1 MASFGDT
8 LRRERELR
16 GVDLREVAE
25 ATKIS
30 VRFLQALESDR
41 IDVLPG
47 GIFPRAF
54 VRQYAIYLGLDP
66 DRTVAEF
73 VYAYGD
79 QAGTGGTAG
88 AAAGPARRAGSRRLP
103 LLVAVAALA
112 LIGIA
117 AWAAFRYEAQGVAA
131 EPTPAA
137 SLPAST
143 FAPDPVYPPP
153 TTLPTLLPTDT
164 QGLVLTLNSRQSCWV
179 AVLSDGVKVID
190 RVMNEGE
197 AQTVTAKGEMVLSVG
212 NAGGITF
219 TLNGRP
225 GIALGREGEVRRN
238 IVITR
243 QSLPSL
249 VQQALPAPPSPPS
262 TPSPS
267 PHAG

>member
-16 GVDLREVAE
+16 GVELREVAD

-30 VRFLQALESDR
+30 IRFLQALENDR
-41 IDVLPG
+41 IDILPG

-54 VRQYAIYLGLDP
+54 VRQYATYLGLDP

-73 VYAYGD
+73 VYAYGEH
-79 QAGTGGTAG
+79 AGQPTTPA
-88 AAAGPARRAGSRRLP
+88 PARSRSVRTP
-103 LLVAVAALA
+103 LLVAVAVLA
-112 LIGIA
+112 VLGLA
-117 AWAAFRYEAQGVAA
+117 AWAALRYEAQGAGT
-131 EPTPAA
+131 EPAA
-137 SLPAST
+137 VASAPTVT

-153 TTLPTLLPTDT
+153 TTGAAAVPSDGH
-164 QGLVLTLNSRQSCWV
+164 GLVLTLNSRQSCWV
-179 AVLSDGVKVID
+179 AVLADGVKVMD

-197 AQTVTAKGEMVLSVG
+197 AQTISAKGEMVLSVG
-212 NAGGITF
+212 NAGGMTF

-225 GIALGREGEVRRN
+225 GVSLGREGEVRRN

-249 VQQALPAPPSPPS
+249 VQQAAPAA
-262 TPSPS
+262 S

>member
-16 GVDLREVAE
+16 GVELREVAE

-30 VRFLQALESDR
+30 IRFLQALENDR

-54 VRQYAIYLGLDP
+54 ARQYASYLGLDP

-73 VYAYGD
+73 VYAYGE
-79 QAGTGGTAG
+79 QAGQPTT
-88 AAAGPARRAGSRRLP
+88 PAPTRPRSVRAP
-103 LLVAVAALA
+103 LLVAIAVLAALG
-112 LIGIA
+112 LA
-117 AWAAFRYEAQGVAA
+117 AWAALRYEAQGASS
-131 EPTPAA
+131 EPAA
-137 SLPAST
+137 AASTPAST

-153 TTLPTLLPTDT
+153 TTVPASVPPDG

-179 AVLSDGVKVID
+179 AVLADGVKVVD

-197 AQTVTAKGEMVLSVG
+197 AQTIRAKGEMVLSVG
-212 NAGGITF
+212 NAGGVTF
-219 TLNGRP
+219 TLNGQP
-225 GIALGREGEVRRN
+225 GVSLGREGEVRRN

-249 VQQALPAPPSPPS
+249 VQQAAPAASPQ
-262 TPSPS
+262 
-267 PHAG
+267 AG

>member
-25 ATKIS
+25 ATRIS
-30 VRFLQALESDR
+30 VRFLQALENDR

-54 VRQYAIYLGLDP
+54 VRQYATYLGLDP

-73 VYAYGD
+73 VYASGE
-79 QAGTGGTAG
+79 QAGQPTTPAPARSLRMPSL
-88 AAAGPARRAGSRRLP
+88 AAAVLLAIAGL
-103 LLVAVAALA
+103 
-112 LIGIA
+112 G
-117 AWAAFRYEAQGVAA
+117 AWAALRDDAQGPAEPVAA
-131 EPTPAA
+131 AQAPT
-137 SLPAST
+137 ST

-153 TTLPTLLPTDT
+153 TTAASLPDA
-164 QGLVLTLNSRQSCWV
+164 QGALVLTLSSRQSCWV
-179 AVLSDGVKVID
+179 AVLADGVKVMD

-197 AQTVTAKGEMVLSVG
+197 AQTITAKGEMVLSVG

-225 GIALGREGEVRRN
+225 GVSLGREGEVRRN

-243 QSLPSL
+243 QSVPSL
-249 VQQALPAPPSPPS
+249 VQQAVPAA
-262 TPSPS
+262 S

>member
-79 QAGTGGTAG
+79 QAGSPAASTPRRT
-88 AAAGPARRAGSRRLP
+88 AAARSRRLP
-103 LLVAVAALA
+103 LLAAVIALA
-112 LIGIA
+112 LVGIA
-117 AWAAFRYEAQGVAA
+117 VWAAFRDEAQGVAA
-131 EPTPAA
+131 TPPSTAAAPT
-137 SLPAST
+137 ST

-153 TTLPTLLPTDT
+153 TTAAALVPTD
-164 QGLVLTLNSRQSCWV
+164 QGLVLTLTSRQSCWV
-179 AVLSDGVKVID
+179 AVLADGVKVMD

-212 NAGGITF
+212 NAGGINF

-225 GIALGREGEVRRN
+225 GISLGREGEVRRN

-249 VQQALPAPPSPPS
+249 VQQGAPP
-262 TPSPS
+262 PS

>member
-1 MASFGDT
+1 MASFGDM

-25 ATKIS
+25 GTKIS
-30 VRFLQALESDR
+30 IRFLQALESDR

-54 VRQYAIYLGLDP
+54 VRQYATYLGLDP

-79 QAGTGGTAG
+79 HAGQPASP
-88 AAAGPARRAGSRRLP
+88 APARERGLRRP
-103 LLVAVAALA
+103 LLVAALVLAGAGAATWAAL
-112 LIGIA
+112 
-117 AWAAFRYEAQGVAA
+117 RYDAQGASS
-131 EPTPAA
+131 EPAA
-137 SLPAST
+137 VASAPTRT
-143 FAPDPVYPPP
+143 FPPDPVYPPP
-153 TTLPTLLPTDT
+153 TTVASGPTDA
-164 QGLVLTLNSRQSCWV
+164 QGLVLTLSSRQSCWV
-179 AVLSDGVKVID
+179 AVLADGVKVID

-225 GIALGREGEVRRN
+225 GVSLGREGEVRRN

-249 VQQALPAPPSPPS
+249 LQQAVPTA
-262 TPSPS
+262 S

>member
-30 VRFLQALESDR
+30 VRFLQALENDR

-79 QAGTGGTAG
+79 QAG
-88 AAAGPARRAGSRRLP
+88 AASSPVPARGRGRRTP
-103 LLVAVAALA
+103 LLLALLA
-112 LIGIA
+112 LIVLGLA
-117 AWAAFRYEAQGVAA
+117 AWVAFRYEALGVASG
-131 EPTPAA
+131 PTPAP
-137 SLPAST
+137 SVPAST

-153 TTLPTLLPTDT
+153 TTAAALLPADT
-164 QGLVLTLNSRQSCWV
+164 QSLVLTLNSRQSCWV
-179 AVLSDGVKVID
+179 AVVADGVKVID

-219 TLNGRP
+219 TVNGRP
-225 GIALGREGEVRRN
+225 GIPLGREGEVRRN

-249 VQQALPAPPSPPS
+249 LQQAAPASAP
-262 TPSPS
+262 TAS

>member
-73 VYAYGD
+73 VYAYGE
-79 QAGTGGTAG
+79 QAGS
-88 AAAGPARRAGSRRLP
+88 AAAAAPRRAAPRSRRLP
-103 LLVAVAALA
+103 LLAAAIVLA
-112 LIGIA
+112 LLGIA
-117 AWAAFRYEAQGVAA
+117 AWAAFRHEAQGAA
-131 EPTPAA
+131 ATPPPTAA
-137 SLPAST
+137 APVST

-153 TTLPTLLPTDT
+153 TTPAALVPAGAD
-164 QGLVLTLNSRQSCWV
+164 QGLVLTLTSRQSCWV
-179 AVLSDGVKVID
+179 AVLADGVKVMD
-190 RVMNEGE
+190 RVMNQGE
-197 AQTVTAKGEMVLSVG
+197 AQTITAKGEMVLSVG

-219 TLNGRP
+219 TLNGHP

-249 VQQALPAPPSPPS
+249 VQQGAPP
-262 TPSPS
+262 PS

>member
-16 GVDLREVAE
+16 GVDLREVAD

-30 VRFLQALESDR
+30 LRFLQALETDR
-41 IDVLPG
+41 IDILPG

-54 VRQYAIYLGLDP
+54 VRQYASYLGLDP

-73 VYAYGD
+73 VYAYG
-79 QAGTGGTAG
+79 QQPGQPSAPAPVRSR
-88 AAAGPARRAGSRRLP
+88 PARGRL
-103 LLVAVAALA
+103 LLAAVVLA
-112 LIGIA
+112 LVGLG
-117 AWAAFRYEAQGVAA
+117 AWVALRYEAQGSSTEPVAA
-131 EPTPAA
+131 AQAPT
-137 SLPAST
+137 ST

-153 TTLPTLLPTDT
+153 TTAAIPPDT
-164 QGLVLTLNSRQSCWV
+164 QGGLVLTLTSRQSCWV
-179 AVLSDGVKVID
+179 AVLADGVKVVD
-190 RVMNEGE
+190 RVLNEGE
-197 AQTVTAKGEMVLSVG
+197 AQTITAKGEMVLSVG

-225 GIALGREGEVRRN
+225 GVPLGREGEVRRN

-249 VQQALPAPPSPPS
+249 VQQAAPAA
-262 TPSPS
+262 S

>member
-30 VRFLQALESDR
+30 IRFLQALESDR

-54 VRQYAIYLGLDP
+54 VRQYAAYLGLDP

-73 VYAYGD
+73 VYAYGEN
-79 QAGTGGTAG
+79 AGQPSAP
-88 AAAGPARRAGSRRLP
+88 APARRNRLRGRLP
-103 LLVAVAALA
+103 AALA
-112 LIGIA
+112 VLALAGLG
-117 AWAAFRYEAQGVAA
+117 AWAALRYAAQGPATESVAA
-131 EPTPAA
+131 AQAPT
-137 SLPAST
+137 ST

-153 TTLPTLLPTDT
+153 TTAASAPDA
-164 QGLVLTLNSRQSCWV
+164 QGGLVLTLSSRQSCWV
-179 AVLSDGVKVID
+179 AVLADGVKVMD

-197 AQTVTAKGEMVLSVG
+197 AQTITAKGEMVLSVG

-225 GIALGREGEVRRN
+225 GVSLGREGEVRRN

-249 VQQALPAPPSPPS
+249 VQQAVPAA
-262 TPSPS
+262 S

>member
-30 VRFLQALESDR
+30 IRFLQALESDR
-41 IDVLPG
+41 IEVLPG

-54 VRQYAIYLGLDP
+54 VRQYALYLGLDP

-73 VYAYGD
+73 VYANGEHMGR
-79 QAGTGGTAG
+79 Q
-88 AAAGPARRAGSRRLP
+88 PAVPASSRGRGIPRPL
-103 LLVAVAALA
+103 LLVALVLVGAGL
-112 LIGIA
+112 A
-117 AWAAFRYEAQGVAA
+117 AWATLRYDAQGANP
-131 EPTPAA
+131 EPSAAA
-137 SLPAST
+137 SAPART
-143 FAPDPVYPPP
+143 FPPDPVYPPP
-153 TTLPTLLPTDT
+153 TTAAAAVPTDT
-164 QGLVLTLNSRQSCWV
+164 QGLVLTLSSRQSCWV
-179 AVLSDGVKVID
+179 AVLADGVKVID

-219 TLNGRP
+219 TINGRP
-225 GIALGREGEVRRN
+225 GVSLGREGEVRRN

-249 VQQALPAPPSPPS
+249 VQQAVPTA
-262 TPSPS
+262 S

>member
-16 GVDLREVAE
+16 GVDLREVAD

-30 VRFLQALESDR
+30 IRFLRALETDR

-54 VRQYAIYLGLDP
+54 VRQYATYLGLDP

-73 VYAYGD
+73 VYAYGEH
-79 QAGTGGTAG
+79 AGQPSTPA
-88 AAAGPARRAGSRRLP
+88 PARSRSLRTP
-103 LLVAVAALA
+103 LLVVVVVLAAL
-112 LIGIA
+112 GIA
-117 AWAAFRYEAQGVAA
+117 AWAAFRYDAQGAGAEPVAA
-131 EPTPAA
+131 A
-137 SLPAST
+137 SAPAST

-153 TTLPTLLPTDT
+153 TTAAAAIPADG
-164 QGLVLTLNSRQSCWV
+164 QGLVLTLTSRQSCWV
-179 AVLSDGVKVID
+179 AVLSDGVKVMD

-197 AQTVTAKGEMVLSVG
+197 AQTISAKGEMVLSVG

-225 GIALGREGEVRRN
+225 GVSLGREGEVRRN

-249 VQQALPAPPSPPS
+249 VQQAAPAA
-262 TPSPS
+262 S

>member
-16 GVDLREVAE
+16 SVDLREVAD

-30 VRFLQALESDR
+30 IRFLQALETDR

-54 VRQYAIYLGLDP
+54 VRQYATYLGLDP

-73 VYAYGD
+73 VYANGEH
-79 QAGTGGTAG
+79 AGQPSTPA
-88 AAAGPARRAGSRRLP
+88 PARSRSLRTP
-103 LLVAVAALA
+103 LLVVVVVLAALG
-112 LIGIA
+112 LA
-117 AWAAFRYEAQGVAA
+117 AWAALRYDAEGAGAEPVAA
-131 EPTPAA
+131 A
-137 SLPAST
+137 SAPAST

-153 TTLPTLLPTDT
+153 TTAAAAIPADG
-164 QGLVLTLNSRQSCWV
+164 QGLVLTLTSRQSCWV
-179 AVLSDGVKVID
+179 AVLSDGVKVMD

-197 AQTVTAKGEMVLSVG
+197 AQTVRAKGEMVLSVG

-225 GIALGREGEVRRN
+225 GVSLGREGEVRRN

-249 VQQALPAPPSPPS
+249 VQQAAPAA
-262 TPSPS
+262 S

>member
-30 VRFLQALESDR
+30 IRFLQALESDR
-41 IDVLPG
+41 IEVLPG

-54 VRQYAIYLGLDP
+54 VRQYAMYLGLDP

-73 VYAYGD
+73 VYAYGEHVG
-79 QAGTGGTAG
+79 Q
-88 AAAGPARRAGSRRLP
+88 PAPAPPRTRSLRRP
-103 LLVAVAALA
+103 LLVVAGILAVAGL
-112 LIGIA
+112 A
-117 AWAAFRYEAQGVAA
+117 AWAALRYDAQGASPEPVAA
-131 EPTPAA
+131 A
-137 SLPAST
+137 SAPAST
-143 FAPDPVYPPP
+143 FPPDPVYPPP
-153 TTLPTLLPTDT
+153 TTMPSMPGDT

-179 AVLSDGVKVID
+179 AVLADGVKVID

-197 AQTVTAKGEMVLSVG
+197 TQTIMAKGEMVLSVG

-225 GIALGREGEVRRN
+225 GVSLGREGEVRRN

-249 VQQALPAPPSPPS
+249 VQQAAPSA
-262 TPSPS
+262 S

>member
-16 GVDLREVAE
+16 GVDLREVAD

-30 VRFLQALESDR
+30 IRFLQALETDR

-54 VRQYAIYLGLDP
+54 VRQYATYLGLDP

-73 VYAYGD
+73 VYAYGEHPG
-79 QAGTGGTAG
+79 QPSTPA
-88 AAAGPARRAGSRRLP
+88 PARSRSLRAP
-103 LLVAVAALA
+103 LLVVVVVLAAL
-112 LIGIA
+112 GIA
-117 AWAAFRYEAQGVAA
+117 AWAALRYEAQGAGAEPVAA
-131 EPTPAA
+131 ASPPT
-137 SLPAST
+137 ST

-153 TTLPTLLPTDT
+153 TTAAAAITADG
-164 QGLVLTLNSRQSCWV
+164 QGLVLTLTSRQSCWI
-179 AVLSDGVKVID
+179 AVLSDGVKVVD

-197 AQTVTAKGEMVLSVG
+197 AQTISAKGEMVLSVG
-212 NAGGITF
+212 NAGGISF

-225 GIALGREGEVRRN
+225 GVSLGREGEVRRN

-249 VQQALPAPPSPPS
+249 VQQAAPAA
-262 TPSPS
+262 S

>member
-16 GVDLREVAE
+16 GVDLREVAD

-30 VRFLQALESDR
+30 VRFLQALENDR

-54 VRQYAIYLGLDP
+54 VRQYALYLGLDP

-73 VYAYGD
+73 VYAYGE
-79 QAGTGGTAG
+79 QAG
-88 AAAGPARRAGSRRLP
+88 AASAPAPPPARARRLP
-103 LLVAVAALA
+103 LLAAVIALA
-112 LIGIA
+112 LVGLA
-117 AWAAFRYEAQGVAA
+117 AWAAFRYEARGAA
-131 EPTPAA
+131 SAPTPAA
-137 SLPAST
+137 SAPAST

-153 TTLPTLLPTDT
+153 TTAPALQPTDS

-179 AVLSDGVKVID
+179 AVLADGVKVID

-225 GIALGREGEVRRN
+225 GISLGREGEVRRN

-249 VQQALPAPPSPPS
+249 VQQAAPAPA
-262 TPSPS
+262 PS

>member
-16 GVDLREVAE
+16 GVDLREVAD

-30 VRFLQALESDR
+30 IRFLQALETDR

-54 VRQYAIYLGLDP
+54 VRQYATYLGLDP

-73 VYAYGD
+73 VYAYGEH
-79 QAGTGGTAG
+79 AGQPSTPA
-88 AAAGPARRAGSRRLP
+88 PARSRSLRTP
-103 LLVAVAALA
+103 LLVVVVVLAAL
-112 LIGIA
+112 GIA
-117 AWAAFRYEAQGVAA
+117 AWAALRYDAQGAGA
-131 EPTPAA
+131 EPVTAA
-137 SLPAST
+137 SAPAST
-143 FAPDPVYPPP
+143 FAADPVYPPP
-153 TTLPTLLPTDT
+153 TTAAAAIPADG
-164 QGLVLTLNSRQSCWV
+164 QGLVLTLTSRQSCWV
-179 AVLSDGVKVID
+179 AVLSDGVKVMD

-197 AQTVTAKGEMVLSVG
+197 AQTIRAKGEMVLSVG

-225 GIALGREGEVRRN
+225 GVSLGREGEVRRN

-249 VQQALPAPPSPPS
+249 VQQAAPAA
-262 TPSPS
+262 S

>member
-30 VRFLQALESDR
+30 IRFLHALENDR
-41 IDVLPG
+41 IEVLPG

-54 VRQYAIYLGLDP
+54 VRQYAMFLGLDP

-73 VYAYGD
+73 VYAFGERPG
-79 QAGTGGTAG
+79 QPVPPT
-88 AAAGPARRAGSRRLP
+88 PPRARSSRRP
-103 LLVAVAALA
+103 LLLAGVVLAVAGL
-112 LIGIA
+112 A
-117 AWAAFRYEAQGVAA
+117 AWAAVRYDAQGASSEPVAA
-131 EPTPAA
+131 ASAPAR
-137 SLPAST
+137 T
-143 FAPDPVYPPP
+143 FPPDPVYPPP
-153 TTLPTLLPTDT
+153 TTLAPAAGDT
-164 QGLVLTLNSRQSCWV
+164 QGLVLTLSSRQSCWV
-179 AVLSDGVKVID
+179 AVLADGVKVID

-197 AQTVTAKGEMVLSVG
+197 AQTIAARAEMVLSVG
-212 NAGGITF
+212 NAGGISF

-225 GIALGREGEVRRN
+225 GVALGREGEVRRN

-249 VQQALPAPPSPPS
+249 VQQASPSA
-262 TPSPS
+262 S

>member
-16 GVDLREVAE
+16 GVELREVAE

-30 VRFLQALESDR
+30 IRFLQALESDR
-41 IDVLPG
+41 IDILPG

-54 VRQYAIYLGLDP
+54 VRQYATYLGLDP

-73 VYAYGD
+73 VYAYGEH
-79 QAGTGGTAG
+79 AGQPSTPA
-88 AAAGPARRAGSRRLP
+88 PARSRSLRMP
-103 LLVAVAALA
+103 VLVVVVVLAVL
-112 LIGIA
+112 GIA
-117 AWAAFRYEAQGVAA
+117 AWAALRYEAQGATA
-131 EPTPAA
+131 EPVA
-137 SLPAST
+137 SASAPGTT

-153 TTLPTLLPTDT
+153 TTAAATAAPDG
-164 QGLVLTLNSRQSCWV
+164 QGLVLTLTSRQSCWV
-179 AVLSDGVKVID
+179 AVLSDGVKVMD

-197 AQTVTAKGEMVLSVG
+197 AQTVRAKGEMVLSVG

-225 GIALGREGEVRRN
+225 GVSLGREGEVRRN
-238 IVITR
+238 IVITQ

-249 VQQALPAPPSPPS
+249 VQQAAPAA
-262 TPSPS
+262 S

>member
-54 VRQYAIYLGLDP
+54 VRQYAMYLGLDP

-79 QAGTGGTAG
+79 QAGS
-88 AAAGPARRAGSRRLP
+88 AAAPAPRRAASGRSRRLP
-103 LLVAVAALA
+103 LLAAVIVLA
-112 LIGIA
+112 LLGIA
-117 AWAAFRYEAQGVAA
+117 VWAAFRYEAQGVAA
-131 EPTPAA
+131 TPPSTAA
-137 SLPAST
+137 ATATT

-153 TTLPTLLPTDT
+153 TTAAALVPTD
-164 QGLVLTLNSRQSCWV
+164 QGLVLTLTSRQSCWV
-179 AVLSDGVKVID
+179 AVLADGVKVMD

-225 GIALGREGEVRRN
+225 GISLGREGEVRRN

-249 VQQALPAPPSPPS
+249 VQQGAPP
-262 TPSPS
+262 PS

>member
-30 VRFLQALESDR
+30 IRFLQALESDR

-54 VRQYAIYLGLDP
+54 VRQYATFLGLDP

-73 VYAYGD
+73 VYAYGER
-79 QAGTGGTAG
+79 AGQPAQP
-88 AAAGPARRAGSRRLP
+88 APARARPARRP
-103 LLVAVAALA
+103 LLLAAAALA
-112 LIGIA
+112 VAGLA
-117 AWAAFRYEAQGVAA
+117 AWAALRFDAQGATPEPVAA
-131 EPTPAA
+131 ASAPAR
-137 SLPAST
+137 T
-143 FAPDPVYPPP
+143 FPPDPVYPPP
-153 TTLPTLLPTDT
+153 TTLAPTATDT
-164 QGLVLTLNSRQSCWV
+164 QGLVLTLSSRQSCWV
-179 AVLSDGVKVID
+179 AVLADGVKVMD

-197 AQTVTAKGEMVLSVG
+197 AQTIAAKAEMVLSVG

-225 GIALGREGEVRRN
+225 GVSLGREGEVRRN

-249 VQQALPAPPSPPS
+249 VQQAAPSA
-262 TPSPS
+262 S

>member
-16 GVDLREVAE
+16 GVDLREVAD

-30 VRFLQALESDR
+30 IRFLQALESDR

-54 VRQYAIYLGLDP
+54 VRQYATYLGLDP

-73 VYAYGD
+73 VYAYGEH
-79 QAGTGGTAG
+79 AGQPSAP
-88 AAAGPARRAGSRRLP
+88 APARARSVRTP
-103 LLVAVAALA
+103 LLVAVVVAALA
-112 LIGIA
+112 GLG
-117 AWAAFRYEAQGVAA
+117 AWAALRYDARETAA
-131 EPTPAA
+131 EPVAA
-137 SLPAST
+137 AQAPTST
-143 FAPDPVYPPP
+143 FPPDPVYPPP
-153 TTLPTLLPTDT
+153 TTAAAAHPDA
-164 QGLVLTLNSRQSCWV
+164 QGGLVLTLSSRQSCWV
-179 AVLSDGVKVID
+179 AVLADGAKVMD

-197 AQTVTAKGEMVLSVG
+197 AQTITAKGEMVLSVG

-225 GIALGREGEVRRN
+225 GVSLGREGEVRRN

-249 VQQALPAPPSPPS
+249 VQQAVPTA
-262 TPSPS
+262 S

>member
-16 GVDLREVAE
+16 GVDLREVAD

-30 VRFLQALESDR
+30 IRFLQALENDR
-41 IDVLPG
+41 IDILPG

-54 VRQYAIYLGLDP
+54 VRQYATYLGLDP
-66 DRTVAEF
+66 DRIVAEF

-79 QAGTGGTAG
+79 HAGQPAVP
-88 AAAGPARRAGSRRLP
+88 APARSRSMRTA
-103 LLVAVAALA
+103 LLVAVAVLA
-112 LIGIA
+112 VIGLA
-117 AWAAFRYEAQGVAA
+117 AWAALRYEAQGAGAA
-131 EPTPAA
+131 PAA
-137 SLPAST
+137 VASAPAST

-153 TTLPTLLPTDT
+153 TTAAAAIPSDGR
-164 QGLVLTLNSRQSCWV
+164 GLVLTLNSRQSCWV
-179 AVLSDGVKVID
+179 AVLADGVKVMD

-197 AQTVTAKGEMVLSVG
+197 AQTISAKGEMVLSVG

-225 GIALGREGEVRRN
+225 GVSLGREGEVRRN

-249 VQQALPAPPSPPS
+249 VQQAAPAA
-262 TPSPS
+262 S